1 MPILEA
7 MLLSDVLPAS
17 IAWQPGDGDL
27 VLLAADADDVLVV
40 ETVLATLP
48 TRARGQVFIEVDSAD
63 QVRQLTA
70 PGRVCVSWLCRDRGQ
85 SLTAAVDAW
94 LAEMLPVEF
103 DREHR
108 VYAWRSGDRSARVLT
123 SEQPV

>member
-27 VLLAADADDVLVV
+27 VLLAAGADDVLVV

-94 LAEMLPVEF
+94 LAEMLPVDF